1 MLLDHVLA
9 HRVEVGEDVGVA
21 FVVALELVDQRP
33 DRRLHHLVVELAQ
46 ALLALALPARRLIE
60 ALAQLLL
67 EILDALLDAL
77 ALLLGQLL
85 ELLGRRDLAV
95 LLERRERDAH
105 RRAQQSET
113 ALARL
118 LLHLAEELLGEG
130 LVLLVDDLAPGLVLV
145 ALERGRQHRAH
156 FLGQLLELAA
166 QAPAGAGRELEQ
178 PGLARVLEVVDV
190 APVGRRGPRRRH
202 RLEERLGERVAA
214 ARGRAEDEDV
224 VAVGVDADAE
234 LERLDR
240 ARLADAG
247 GEDLEVGGG
256 GEAGAGEIGAP
267 AGLGWR
273 RWAWGSPRCPPISSL
288 VG

>member
-9 HRVEVGEDVGVA
+9 HRVEIGEDVGLPL
-21 FVVALELVDQRP
+21 VVALELVDQRA
-33 DRRLHHLVVELAQ
+33 DRRFDHLVVELAQ

-67 EILDALLDAL
+67 ELLDALLDAL

-95 LLERRERDAH
+95 LLERREGDPH
-105 RRAQQSET
+105 RRAQEGET
-113 ALARL
+113 AFARL
-118 LLHLAEELLGEG
+118 LLHLAEELLGEC
-130 LVLLVDDLAPGLVLV
+130 LVLLVDDLSLGLVLV
-145 ALERGRQHRAH
+145 PLERGRQHPTH
-156 FLGQLLELAA
+156 FLRQLLELTA
-166 QAPAGAGRELEQ
+166 QAPAGSGRKLEQ

-190 APVGRRGPRRRH
+190 APVGGRGSRRRH
-202 RLEERLGERVAA
+202 RLEERLGERVATA
-214 ARGRAEDEDV
+214 GGRAEDEDV

-240 ARLADAG
+240 AWLPDAG

-256 GEAGAGEIGAP
+256 LESGAREIGAP
-267 AGLGWR
+267 AGLVGVDR
-273 RWAWGSPRCPPISSL
+273 LGDHRVALPSSP